1 MRGGV
6 RAAADREHQV
16 VYDRLVAEYRA
27 LHGKD
32 PGNWSKL
39 YDQAKAEVASKVS
52 GKRQRRASKF
62 FTGLLHYKA

>member
-1 MRGGV
+1 M
-6 RAAADREHQV
+6 
-16 VYDRLVAEYRA
+16 YDRLVAEYRA